1 MRGYLNL
8 PRHWNE
14 EIATESSDPEKKI
27 HSLNETRALGVKAPV
42 QSLIHVMRDDVKY
55 IYSQSAIVNSALGF

>member
-27 HSLNETRALGVKAPV
+27 HSLNETRALGDRSKGTCAK
-42 QSLIHVMRDDVKY
+42 LDTCY
-55 IYSQSAIVNSALGF
+55 A

>member
-27 HSLNETRALGVKAPV
+27 HSLNETRASGDLSKETRAKLDTRYV
-42 QSLIHVMRDDVKY
+42 
-55 IYSQSAIVNSALGF
+55 